1 MSRLSS
7 SYIVRRSFSR
17 KVTRHH
23 HFFWQTENTYV
34 FFHNIKLEGFLLH
47 FVTQAVRD
55 YEPLYS
61 DSNLFTLSRKGGLPC
76 GHPPLFLDV
85 ELEGFLLH
93 FVTQALRDYEPLY
106 SGSNLFTLSRKRGGY
121 PAGTPLFL
129 DVELEGFEPSS
140 KRGTNM
146 LSTCVVSD
154 WFSKM
159 ARPGRPNHPLS
170 LRVSHRRPGAVST
183 IPDIPAPPDRLVSE
197 KGQSGDVS
205 SPQLLQG

>member
-1 MSRLSS
+1 M
-7 SYIVRRSFSR
+7 
-17 KVTRHH
+17 
-23 HFFWQTENTYV
+23 
-34 FFHNIKLEGFLLH
+34 FFHNIK
-47 FVTQAVRD
+47 
-55 YEPLYS
+55 
-61 DSNLFTLSRKGGLPC
+61 
-76 GHPPLFLDV
+76 
-85 ELEGFLLH
+85 LEGFLLH

-106 SGSNLFTLSRKRGGY
+106 SGSNLFALSRKRGVPCGH
-121 PAGTPLFL
+121 PPLFL

-170 LRVSHRRPGAVST
+170 LRVSHRRLGAVST
-183 IPDIPAPPDRLVSE
+183 IPDISAPPDRLVSE

>member
-1 MSRLSS
+1 M
-7 SYIVRRSFSR
+7 
-17 KVTRHH
+17 
-23 HFFWQTENTYV
+23 

-47 FVTQAVRD
+47 FA
-55 YEPLYS
+55 
-61 DSNLFTLSRKGGLPC
+61 
-76 GHPPLFLDV
+76 
-85 ELEGFLLH
+85 
-93 FVTQALRDYEPLY
+93 TQALRDYEPLY
-106 SGSNLFTLSRKRGGY
+106 SGSNLFALSRKRVATLRYASATRLRTPLLGFESIRTIKKEGVPCGY
-121 PAGTPLFL
+121 PLFL

>member
-1 MSRLSS
+1 MC
-7 SYIVRRSFSR
+7 
-17 KVTRHH
+17 
-23 HFFWQTENTYV
+23 
-34 FFHNIKLEGFLLH
+34 FHNIK
-47 FVTQAVRD
+47 
-55 YEPLYS
+55 
-61 DSNLFTLSRKGGLPC
+61 
-76 GHPPLFLDV
+76 
-85 ELEGFLLH
+85 LEGFLLH

-106 SGSNLFTLSRKRGGY
+106 SGSNLFALSRKRGGY
-121 PAGTPLFL
+121 PAGTPPSFLMWSWRDSCYTSLRKRYAITSPSTRVRIYSRYQERGGVPCGHPPLFL